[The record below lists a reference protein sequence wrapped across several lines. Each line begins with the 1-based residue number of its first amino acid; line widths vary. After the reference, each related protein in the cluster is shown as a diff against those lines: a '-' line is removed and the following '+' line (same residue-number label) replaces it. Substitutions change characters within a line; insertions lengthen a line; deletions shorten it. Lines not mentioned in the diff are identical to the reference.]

1 MKQEPTPS
9 PYKDKL
15 FTIPNLLSLFRL
27 ALIPVILWL
36 YIGREACYWAAGLV
50 ALSGATDILDGK
62 IARKYNMIS
71 DVGKILDPVADKLTQ
86 ISLLF
91 CLVSRYAWLWYLV
104 GFFVCKELL
113 QALMGYVVLRRKES
127 VDGAQWFSK
136 ASTVVFYGVMILLFV
151 FPALPEI
158 WPQGLCGLSGGM
170 LLLSLVMYL
179 RYDFR
184 ELKKMRKQQ

>member
-36 YIGREACYWAAGLV
+36 YIGRESCYWAAGLV

-86 ISLLF
+86 ISMLF

-127 VDGAQWFSK
+127 VDGAQWFGK
-136 ASTVVFYGVMILLFV
+136 ASTVVFYGVMILLFG

-158 WPQGLCGLSGGM
+158 WAQGLCGLSGGM

-184 ELKKMRKQQ
+184 ELKKMREQQ

>member
-1 MKQEPTPS
+1 MNLANKLTLMRVVMVPFFVAFMLIS
-9 PYKDKL
+9 ALPYNYL
-15 FTIPNLLSLFRL
+15 W
-27 ALIPVILWL
+27 ALVVF
-36 YIGREACYWAAGLV
+36 AA
-50 ALSGATDILDGK
+50 ASITDMLDGK

-86 ISLLF
+86 ISMLF

-127 VDGAQWFSK
+127 VDGAQWFGK

-158 WPQGLCGLSGGM
+158 WAQRLCGLSGGM

-184 ELKKMRKQQ
+184 ELKKMREQQ

>member
-1 MKQEPTPS
+1 MNLPN
-9 PYKDKL
+9 KL
-15 FTIPNLLSLFRL
+15 TVLRVIMIPFFVAALLYDGGANQNMRYVAAALFIIASL
-27 ALIPVILWL
+27 
-36 YIGREACYWAAGLV
+36 
-50 ALSGATDILDGK
+50 TDMLDGK

-71 DVGKILDPVADKLTQ
+71 DVGKILDPVADKFTQ
-86 ISLLF
+86 ISMLF

-127 VDGAQWFSK
+127 VDGAQWFGK

-158 WPQGLCGLSGGM
+158 WAQGLCGLSGGM
-170 LLLSLVMYL
+170 

-184 ELKKMRKQQ
+184 ELKKMREQQ

>member
-1 MKQEPTPS
+1 MGERLK
-9 PYKDKL
+9 KDNIL
-15 FTIPNLLSLFRL
+15 TIPNLMSLFRIL
-27 ALIPVILWL
+27 LIPAIIWL
-36 YIGREACYWAAGLV
+36 YRRGDYKQAIAVV
-50 ALSGATDILDGK
+50 ALSALTDVLDGK
-62 IARKYNMIS
+62 VARRFHMVS
-71 DVGKILDPVADKLTQ
+71 DVGKVLDPVADKFTQ
-86 ISLLF
+86 ISMLF

-127 VDGAQWFSK
+127 VDGAQWFGK

-158 WPQGLCGLSGGM
+158 WAQGLCGLSGGM

-184 ELKKMRKQQ
+184 ELKKMREQQ